1 MKDKATYNANTSDT
15 GWLENELRHVNFKDK
30 RLVDRLI
37 KTSNFLD
44 SKASGTINQ
53 SCRSWKD
60 AKGAYRLFSNEKFD
74 IDEVYSSH
82 PRKKREIE
90 LKIRIWCLR
99 FRTQL
104 TWIMTLILKHK
115 NWEVFPRII
124 QNTNRVL

>member
-30 RLVDRLI
+30 RLADRLI

-60 AKGAYRLFSNEKFD
+60 ANGGL
-74 IDEVYSSH
+74 ID
-82 PRKKREIE
+82 
-90 LKIRIWCLR
+90 CLV
-99 FRTQL
+99 
-104 TWIMTLILKHK
+104 MKNLI
-115 NWEVFPRII
+115 
-124 QNTNRVL
+124 